1 MSITFLSNPIHLPEF
16 FKFDREYL
24 GKQESQNEDQK
35 VFHKDT
41 LEVSQLSKNRENL
54 KIFIKCKGGH
64 TYMSK
69 LRRLMNRLSHGALT
83 SVAALALTVTAT
95 NMNRCCWFIFGQDKL
110 PDNAKK
116 LRKF

>member
-1 MSITFLSNPIHLPEF
+1 MLFRSGIEMGTVLIPPKDIH
-16 FKFDREYL
+16 
-24 GKQESQNEDQK
+24 
-35 VFHKDT
+35 
-41 LEVSQLSKNRENL
+41 
-54 KIFIKCKGGH
+54 
-64 TYMSK
+64 MSK

>member
-1 MSITFLSNPIHLPEF
+1 MSICYTLPDFPIKYDIVHSSNV
-16 FKFDREYL
+16 K
-24 GKQESQNEDQK
+24 EDIYIC
-35 VFHKDT
+35 T
-41 LEVSQLSKNRENL
+41 
-54 KIFIKCKGGH
+54 
-64 TYMSK
+64 K

>member
-1 MSITFLSNPIHLPEF
+1 MSICYTLTDFPVKYDIVHSSNE
-16 FKFDREYL
+16 K
-24 GKQESQNEDQK
+24 ED
-35 VFHKDT
+35 
-41 LEVSQLSKNRENL
+41 
-54 KIFIKCKGGH
+54 I
-64 TYMSK
+64 YMSK
-69 LRRLMNRLSHGALT
+69 LRRLMNRLSHGALS